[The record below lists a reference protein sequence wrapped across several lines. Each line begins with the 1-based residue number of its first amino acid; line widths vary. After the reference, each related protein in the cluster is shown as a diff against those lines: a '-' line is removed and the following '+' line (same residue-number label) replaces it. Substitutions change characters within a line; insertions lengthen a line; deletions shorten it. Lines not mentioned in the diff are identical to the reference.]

1 MWGLGYGLVTIIFRV
16 IDWDI
21 INTDHHQ
28 QMNPARHRAGFL
40 ISDTMCYI
48 ITICRRGRRYQCLG
62 HDTSELTAK
71 EEAFAQAYVLG
82 GCSDATA
89 AWRIAHP
96 LSKAKPETQYNKAS
110 QMLKKGEVKDRIIQL
125 QEVKMEKA
133 EKDFKIDAGYVL
145 RRFKEIDDLDI
156 LDIMEDD
163 LSAFKPISEWP
174 KSWRTSISGIDVKKI
189 IQGKD
194 EPVEMIIEKIKWP
207 DKLKNLELL
216 GKHINVNAFAKE
228 EDKGAAD
235 SIADSLA
242 KLIENLPS

>member
-1 MWGLGYGLVTIIFRV
+1 M
-16 IDWDI
+16 
-21 INTDHHQ
+21 
-28 QMNPARHRAGFL
+28 
-40 ISDTMCYI
+40 
-48 ITICRRGRRYQCLG
+48 
-62 HDTSELTAK
+62 SELTAK

-96 LSKAKPETQYNKAS
+96 LSKAKPESQYVSAS
-110 QMLKKGEVKDRIIQL
+110 KMVNSAKVKLRISEL
-125 QEVKMEKA
+125 QSVKMDKA
-133 EKDFKIDAGYVL
+133 EKKFNIDADYVL

-156 LDIMEDD
+156 LDIMKDD
-163 LSAFKPISEWP
+163 LSAFKPLNEWP
-174 KSWRTSISGIDVKKI
+174 KTWRTSISGVDMKRI
-189 IQGKD
+189 IVAGVD
-194 EPVEMIIEKIKWP
+194 DTPIEQLIQKIKWP

-235 SIADSLA
+235 TIADSLA